1 MREALRPTSGARTI
15 GASAGL
21 NHSRGRSMAFARVV
35 CDHART
41 QRAARKAAG
50 VDVRDVYIVGAG
62 QTPVSRENGG
72 LDRYR
77 GTAAVTAA
85 LADAGIEAER
95 VGALYVGNMMS
106 GMLAN
111 QQQLG
116 GLIADYAGLRGIEA
130 LTVEAACAS
139 GGAAARIGYLAVA
152 GGAHDVVVVCGLE
165 RMTHVDKDTVTRAL
179 ATAADQELE
188 GAGGESFLSLNAQ
201 LMRAYM
207 SRYGAR
213 AEDFAPFAV
222 TAHRNA
228 VTNPNALLR
237 KEIDVDGYL
246 ASRLVSEPVRLFDA
260 SPICDG
266 SAALVLASAEVAATL
281 ARPARVRIAA
291 SAAATAPLALAR
303 RSDPLELSAVA
314 ASTERALE
322 QANVDRS
329 EIDLFELHDAY
340 TIMSVLTLES
350 AGFAAPGTASRL
362 AAEGRLALDGD
373 LPFAT
378 FGGLKARGHP
388 VGATGCYQLVEAYLQ
403 LTGAGGANQ
412 VRDAELALV
421 QNIGGTGATVV
432 SHVLRRVA

>member
-1 MREALRPTSGARTI
+1 
-15 GASAGL
+15 
-21 NHSRGRSMAFARVV
+21 
-35 CDHART
+35 
-41 QRAARKAAG
+41 
-50 VDVRDVYIVGAG
+50 VRDVFIVGVG
-62 QTPVSRENGG
+62 QTPVSKETDMGG
-72 LDRYR
+72 RHR
-77 GTAAVTAA
+77 AAAAVKAA
-85 LADAGIEAER
+85 LADAGVEPER

-106 GMLAN
+106 GLLAN

-116 GLIADYAGLRGIEA
+116 GLIADYAGLLGIEA

-139 GGAAARIGYLAVA
+139 GGAAARAGYIAVA
-152 GGAHDVVVVCGLE
+152 GGAHEVVVICGIE
-165 RMTHVDKDTVTRAL
+165 QMTHVDRDTVTRAL

-188 GAGGESFLSLNAQ
+188 GGGGESFLSLNAQ

-207 SRYGAR
+207 EKYGVR

-237 KEIDVDGYL
+237 REIDVDGYL
-246 ASRLVSEPVRLFDA
+246 ASRVVADPIRVFDA

-266 SAALVLASAEVAATL
+266 SAAIVLASAGAAATL
-281 ARPARVRIAA
+281 ARGARVQIAA
-291 SAAATAPLALAR
+291 SAAATAPLALSR
-303 RSDPLELSAVA
+303 RPDPLKLDAVE
-314 ASTERALE
+314 ASTERALA
-322 QANVDRS
+322 QAGVQRR
-329 EIDLFELHDAY
+329 ELDLFELHDAY
-340 TIMSVLTLES
+340 TIMSILTLES
-350 AGFAAPGTASRL
+350 AGFAARGTGARL

-373 LPFAT
+373 LPIAT

-403 LTGAGGANQ
+403 LTEAGGANQ
-412 VRDAELALV
+412 VRHAELALV

>member
-1 MREALRPTSGARTI
+1 
-15 GASAGL
+15 
-21 NHSRGRSMAFARVV
+21 
-35 CDHART
+35 
-41 QRAARKAAG
+41 
-50 VDVRDVYIVGAG
+50 VRDVFIVGVG
-62 QTPVSRENGG
+62 QTPVSKETEPGG
-72 LDRYR
+72 RHR
-77 GTAAVTAA
+77 AAAAVKAA
-85 LADAGIEAER
+85 LADAGVEPER
-95 VGALYVGNMMS
+95 VDALYIGNMMS
-106 GMLAN
+106 GLLAK

-116 GLIADYAGLRGIEA
+116 GLIADYAGLPGIEA

-139 GGAAARIGYLAVA
+139 GGAAARVGYLAVA
-152 GGAHDVVVVCGLE
+152 GGAHDVVVICGIE
-165 RMTHVDKDTVTRAL
+165 QMTHVDRDTVTRAL

-188 GAGGESFLSLNAQ
+188 GGGSESFLSLNAQ

-207 SRYGAR
+207 DKYGVR

-246 ASRLVSEPVRLFDA
+246 ASRVVSDPVRVFDA

-266 SAALVLASAEVAATL
+266 SAAIVLASAEVAATL
-281 ARPARVRIAA
+281 ARARVQIAA
-291 SAAATAPLALAR
+291 SAAATAPLALSR
-303 RSDPLELSAVA
+303 RSDPLNLSAVE
-314 ASTERALE
+314 ASTERALA
-322 QANVDRS
+322 QAHVQRR
-329 EIDLFELHDAY
+329 ELDLFELHDAY
-340 TIMSVLTLES
+340 TIMSILTLES

-373 LPFAT
+373 LPIAT

-403 LTGAGGANQ
+403 LTEAGGANQ

>member
-1 MREALRPTSGARTI
+1 MRAHNTPPG
-15 GASAGL
+15 
-21 NHSRGRSMAFARVV
+21 
-35 CDHART
+35 
-41 QRAARKAAG
+41 KAAG
-50 VDVRDVYIVGAG
+50 VEVRDVYIVGVG
-62 QTPVSRENGG
+62 QTPVSKENGG
-72 LDRYR
+72 SDRQL

-85 LADAGIEAER
+85 LADAGIDGEH

-106 GMLAN
+106 GRLAN

-139 GGAAARIGYLAVA
+139 GGAAARMGYVAVA

-201 LMRAYM
+201 LMREYM
-207 SRYGAR
+207 SRYGVGP
-213 AEDFAPFAV
+213 EDFALFAV

-246 ASRLVSEPVRLFDA
+246 ASRVVSEPVRLFDA

-266 SAALVLASAEVAATL
+266 SAAIVLASADVAATL
-281 ARPARVRIAA
+281 KRPARVRIEA
-291 SAAATAPLALAR
+291 SATATAPLALAR
-303 RSDPLELSAVA
+303 RADPLELAAVA
-314 ASTERALE
+314 TSTERALE
-322 QANVDRS
+322 QANIERD

>member
-1 MREALRPTSGARTI
+1 
-15 GASAGL
+15 
-21 NHSRGRSMAFARVV
+21 
-35 CDHART
+35 
-41 QRAARKAAG
+41 
-50 VDVRDVYIVGAG
+50 VRDVYIVGVG
-62 QTPVSRENGG
+62 QTPVSKETDG
-72 LDRYR
+72 LGSYR
-77 GTAAVTAA
+77 GTVAVRSA
-85 LADAGIEAER
+85 LADAGVDPAW

-106 GMLAN
+106 GLLAN

-116 GLIADYAGLRGIEA
+116 GLVADYAGLHGIEA

-139 GGAAARIGYLAVA
+139 GGAAARVGYLAVA
-152 GGAHDVVVVCGLE
+152 GGAHDIVVVCGLE
-165 RMTHVDKDTVTRAL
+165 RMSHVDRDTVTRAL

-188 GAGGESFLSLNAQ
+188 GADGESFLSLNAQ
-201 LMRAYM
+201 LMSAYM

-246 ASRLVSEPVRLFDA
+246 ASRVVASPVRLFDA

-266 SAALVLASAEVAATL
+266 SAALVLASADAATAL
-281 ARPARVRIAA
+281 GGGSRVRVLS

-303 RSDPLELSAVA
+303 RSDPLVLEAVA
-314 ASTERALE
+314 ASTDRALE
-322 QANVDRS
+322 QASIERS
-329 EIDLFELHDAY
+329 ELDLFELHDAY

-350 AGFAAPGTASRL
+350 AGFAAPGTAGRL

-373 LPFAT
+373 LPIAT

-403 LTGAGGANQ
+403 LTEAGGANQ
-412 VRDAELALV
+412 VRGAELALV

>member
-1 MREALRPTSGARTI
+1 
-15 GASAGL
+15 
-21 NHSRGRSMAFARVV
+21 
-35 CDHART
+35 
-41 QRAARKAAG
+41 
-50 VDVRDVYIVGAG
+50 VRDVYIVGVG
-62 QTPVSRENGG
+62 QTPVSKETDG
-72 LDRYR
+72 LGSIR
-77 GTAAVTAA
+77 GTAAVHAA
-85 LADAGIEAER
+85 LADAEVDPGR

-106 GMLAN
+106 GLLAN

-116 GLIADYAGLRGIEA
+116 GLVADYAGLHGIEA

-139 GGAAARIGYLAVA
+139 GGAAARVGYLAVA
-152 GGAHDVVVVCGLE
+152 GGAHDIVVVCGLE
-165 RMTHVDKDTVTRAL
+165 RMSHVDRDTVTRAL

-188 GAGGESFLSLNAQ
+188 GADGESFLSLNAQ
-201 LMRAYM
+201 LMRCYM
-207 SRYGAR
+207 SHYGAR

-246 ASRLVSEPVRLFDA
+246 ASRVVAPPVRLFDA

-266 SAALVLASAEVAATL
+266 SAALVLASAEAAASL
-281 ARPARVRIAA
+281 GGAERVRILA
-291 SAAATAPLALAR
+291 SAAATAPLALSR
-303 RSDPLELSAVA
+303 RADPLVLEAVA
-314 ASTERALE
+314 ASTERALA
-322 QANVDRS
+322 QARIERS
-329 EIDLFELHDAY
+329 EVDFFELHDAY
-340 TIMSVLTLES
+340 TIMSALTLES
-350 AGFAAPGTASRL
+350 AGFAAPGTAGRV

-373 LPFAT
+373 LPIAT

-403 LTGAGGANQ
+403 LTESGGANQ
-412 VRDAELALV
+412 VRGAELALV